1 MVSGAAVA
9 KFALLREIY
18 DLTRAQHRALEED
31 ALHRFEVLLDE
42 RQLLIHRLQ
51 ALAVEDAT
59 LPDNLL
65 LFPGAEARPVDDDIA
80 LDTVLRGILDHDR
93 QNAELLG
100 QKMDDLRGE
109 LLSLAA
115 DARAVAGYRT
125 AGAPVP
131 RLDRR
136 S

>member
-18 DLTRAQHRALEED
+18 DLTRAQRRALEED
-31 ALHRFEVLLDE
+31 ALHRFEALLDD
-42 RQLLIHRLQ
+42 RQLLIDRLQ

-65 LFPGAEARPVDDDIA
+65 LFPGAEVRSVDDDIA
-80 LDTVLRGILDHDR
+80 VDTVIRGILDHDR
-93 QNAELLG
+93 QNTELLG
-100 QKMDDLRGE
+100 QKMDDLRRE
-109 LLSLAA
+109 LLGLAA
-115 DARAVAGYRT
+115 DARALAGYRT
-125 AGAPVP
+125 AGEPAP